1 MGLEVIHD
9 PLTLLGRQVE
19 DQAVTSFIAAFSG
32 TLTAEPPDPGL
43 PDRRYFVG
51 EATEIELLA
60 DDRNRLQTMFL
71 YLNRYKGHRE
81 YRGPLPRGLH
91 TAMTQQ
97 EVRQMLGSPQFE
109 REAGEIKDLGRFGR
123 IDRYDFEDCSIHLQY
138 SETHGCI
145 DQVSLAV
152 ISAVPERADLQ
163 TRMTFIAQLDSIGHD
178 EDGNPHRVDA
188 IRGDQHFMC
197 GDVGCSS
204 SSCARTATSLG
215 A

>member
-9 PLTLLGRQVE
+9 PLTLLGRQV
-19 DQAVTSFIAAFSG
+19 DDRAVTSFIAAFSG
-32 TLTAEPPDPGL
+32 TLTAEPPDPDL

-60 DDRNRLQTMFL
+60 DDRNRLQTIFL

-81 YRGPLPRGLH
+81 YRGPLPRGLLA
-91 TAMTQQ
+91 AMTQQ
-97 EVRQMLGSPQFE
+97 EVRQILGSPQFE
-109 REAGEIKDLGRFGR
+109 RQAGEIKYLGRFGP

-152 ISAVPERADLQ
+152 LSAVPERADL
-163 TRMTFIAQLDSIGHD
+163 H
-178 EDGNPHRVDA
+178 
-188 IRGDQHFMC
+188 
-197 GDVGCSS
+197 
-204 SSCARTATSLG
+204 
-215 A
+215 